1 MRPWIGGPGPETYN
15 MAMTIPGT
23 HEFTVTDS
31 ELLLESPILAVRR
44 DTLIMPGGTTARR
57 EIIEHFGAV
66 AVVAFDGEN
75 IAMLTQYRHS
85 VADRLRELPAGLL
98 DIAGEDALEC
108 ARREL
113 AEEAGLVAGQ
123 WSVLTDL
130 VTSPGFCEEAVRIYL
145 ARDLGPV
152 ARPEVTGDE
161 EADMTLEWVPLRE
174 ACAMVF
180 NGELANSIAIAG
192 VLAADAVIAG
202 RAQARDTATPFR
214 YRPAG
219 LAGRRQ
225 ASGVVPDMKR
235 L

>member
-1 MRPWIGGPGPETYN
+1 
-15 MAMTIPGT
+15 MTIPGT

-44 DTLIMPGGTTARR
+44 DTLQMPGGTTARR

-75 IAMLTQYRHS
+75 IAMVRQYRHS
-85 VADRLRELPAGLL
+85 VQDRLLELPAGLL

-113 AEEAGLVAGQ
+113 MEEAGLEAAD

-130 VTSPGFCEEAVRIYL
+130 VTSPGFCEEAVRVYL
-145 ARDLGPV
+145 ARGLSPV
-152 ARPEVTGDE
+152 ERPVVTGDE
-161 EADMTLEWVPLRE
+161 EADMIVEWVPLQQ
-174 ACAMVF
+174 ACARVF
-180 NGELANSIAIAG
+180 DGGLANSIAIAG

-202 RAQARDTATPFR
+202 RAQARDTAAPFR
-214 YRPAG
+214 YRPGG

-225 ASGVVPDMKR
+225 ASGVVPDMKK